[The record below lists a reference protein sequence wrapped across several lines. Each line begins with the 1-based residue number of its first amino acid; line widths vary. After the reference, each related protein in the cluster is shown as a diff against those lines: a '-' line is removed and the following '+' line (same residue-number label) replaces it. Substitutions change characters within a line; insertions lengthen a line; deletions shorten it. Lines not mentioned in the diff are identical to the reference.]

1 MRSEDLKQEAE
12 GLWQNAKNMK
22 QQVLSNQMFLIV
34 KLLHNSI
41 LYSGTLFRSTVIKD
55 RNLNFM

>member
-22 QQVLSNQMFLIV
+22 QQVLSNNIF
-34 KLLHNSI
+34 
-41 LYSGTLFRSTVIKD
+41 
-55 RNLNFM
+55 